1 MRVLLVMFCA
11 AALAGC
17 TSDRG
22 LQNMSAQ
29 GGAPGRH
36 AHARLYLS
44 ASGPAA
50 GAPAFRFSGL
60 DAARRSIALY
70 SIANGELAIEG
81 VCDGPVLV
89 RHETDAEIAPQ
100 AVAAGEGFAVTLTH
114 RSRGDIWLEPAA
126 VTRRCS
132 LSVKPQRAAAYS
144 ITLEREEL
152 ADPALALFDARRD
165 TCRLPDPARL
175 SPLERVF
182 YAPRRLSMSC
192 EMAPGTPRL
201 LGNALEAFNAK
212 VEALTGSR
220 LSQAA
225 LDAGDPT
232 APIDFSRAPKLDYIW
247 LSYLN
252 LRADYSGYMI
262 SRMLEYHAARGTT
275 VRIVLTD
282 ALMLPLDRAILEN
295 LAARYPNVQLQLFR
309 WESERAPEFE
319 NPLHSIHRDQH
330 IKVFATL
337 ARDPSR
343 SRLLMG
349 GRNLHDPFV
358 FDTPRDLSAY
368 PFLRNYDVK
377 KQLTLSFFLA
387 YEDFEIEFSGDATV
401 RTIAAHMASFWH
413 RDHDSQLPRTF
424 SKNAPGG
431 VAQGGMRHF
440 ISVPYA
446 DGYAQQDLF
455 VELIDAAR
463 ESIVFT
469 APFLNLPAALDAAF
483 QRARARGVEVRII
496 ARMDIDE
503 PAGAFSASLNKL
515 FFEEYADLY
524 NVIGFDPPQ
533 RTLHTKIYVF
543 DRQLAVVTSTNVNQ
557 RSFLHDTED
566 GVLILD
572 RALVAR
578 LEQVVAA
585 YAARGVPQGTAVKVP
600 LVLRALMQIPGVR
613 RIF

>member
-1 MRVLLVMFCA
+1 VRVLLAVFCLI
-11 AALAGC
+11 ALAGC
-17 TSDRG
+17 AADRG
-22 LQNMSAQ
+22 FQTMSAQ
-29 GGAPGRH
+29 GEGAGRH

-50 GAPAFRFSGL
+50 GAMSFRFSGL
-60 DAARRSIALY
+60 DASRRSIALY
-70 SIANGELAIEG
+70 SIANGELTIEG
-81 VCDGPVLV
+81 TCDGPVLV
-89 RHETDAEIAPQ
+89 SHETNPDFVARRY
-100 AVAAGEGFAVTLTH
+100 AAGEGFAETLAH
-114 RSRGDIWLEPAA
+114 RSRGDVWLEPAA
-126 VTRRCS
+126 ETRRCT
-132 LSVKPQRAAAYS
+132 LSVTPQRAPAYA
-144 ITLEREEL
+144 ITLEREDL

-182 YAPRRLSMSC
+182 YAPRSLSMSC
-192 EMAPGTPRL
+192 EMATGTPRL
-201 LGNALEAFNAK
+201 LGDAIEAFNAK

-220 LSQAA
+220 ISQAA

-275 VRIVLTD
+275 VRILLTD
-282 ALMLPLDRAILEN
+282 MLMLPLDRALLEN
-295 LAARYPNVQLQLFR
+295 LAARYPNLQLQMFR
-309 WESERAPEFE
+309 WESDRAPGFD

-358 FDTPRDLSAY
+358 FDTPRDLSAF
-368 PFLRNYDVK
+368 PFLRNYDAR
-377 KQLTLSFFLA
+377 KQLTLSFFVA

-401 RTIAAHMASFWH
+401 RNIAAHMASFWH

-424 SKNAPGG
+424 SENAPGG
-431 VAQGGMRHF
+431 VARGGMRHF

-446 DGYAQQDLF
+446 DGHAQQDLF

-469 APFLNLPAALDAAF
+469 APFLNLPTALDAAF
-483 QRARARGVEVRII
+483 RRAQARGVEVRVI
-496 ARMDIDE
+496 ARMDIEE
-503 PAGAFSASLNKL
+503 PAGVFSASLNRL
-515 FFEEYADLY
+515 FFEEYANLY
-524 NVIGFDPPQ
+524 DIIGYDPSQ
-533 RTLHTKIYVF
+533 RSLHTKIYVF

-566 GVLILD
+566 GVMILD
-572 RALVAR
+572 PALVAR

-585 YAARGVPQGTAVKVP
+585 YATRGVAQGTAVKVP
-600 LVLRALMQIPGVR
+600 LVLRALLLIPGVR